1 MFLSNLIRLV
11 GQKILLISTSAI
23 LVACMATMATYY
35 DFFPPIPSSLLGNY
49 TGCEMD
55 ASKPNNTVIT
65 LPDLPPCGSALFY
78 IPVVIFVIF
87 FFALGAGIGTHFT
100 IFIGDLP
107 QQGLKITLPAVMV
120 KSQSKI

>member
-23 LVACMATMATYY
+23 LVACTAIMATYY
-35 DFFPPIPSSLLGNY
+35 SFFPPMASSFMGNY
-49 TGCEMD
+49 TNCEMD
-55 ASKPNNTVIT
+55 AFKPNNTDIT

-87 FFALGAGIGTHFT
+87 FFALGTGIGTHFT